1 MQRSIETLESG
12 EFDVLVVGAGVQ
24 GAWIALRAAEAGCR
38 VALIDRHDFGGAT
51 SANSLNI
58 LHGGL
63 RYLQHLDFARM
74 RSSIRAR
81 REFARQSMRLA
92 LPLPCVMPLR
102 TIGIRSPWF
111 LGPALLA
118 NDAISFDRNT
128 GVEPAARLPMGRLL
142 SGAACASRV
151 APLATARASAGAL
164 WWDLL
169 SLDSARL
176 VLDTI
181 VAAADA
187 GAVIANRVQALG
199 YLVHDGKVAGIAA
212 RDGLTSREFEIRAK
226 VVVNATGPWAGEMSR
241 ASGLAT
247 DFMPRGWCGGL
258 NLVFRRSLGIE
269 TAVALS
275 LAVTETDQAAVVRRD
290 SRELFFVPWRGVTLV
305 GTDYLS
311 REEPHE
317 FGEGPPRGSIESF
330 LGEVSGIAPH
340 ARLSAADVALAHWGV
355 LPTEAAGSKLPR
367 KAPIVVSGRGAAGA
381 DGLVVVIG
389 EKLTSAPVLSQ
400 HVLHLA
406 LAEMG
411 GAHGRRRDAGARMD
425 SISSSQRL
433 SSVAAN
439 ATGEP
444 AQRLAARYG
453 DRWPEVARHADG
465 QSQLLR
471 PIHPDAPVLGVEI
484 VHAIRDEMALG
495 LDDLLLRRLDIGS
508 TGHPGSEV
516 VRRCVEIAAPEWG
529 WGVEARQH
537 AIGDLEE
544 WYRRRRPAGSPSEG
558 AAA

>member
-1 MQRSIETLESG
+1 MRRSIESLESG

-81 REFARQSMRLA
+81 REFARQSVRLA
-92 LPLPCVMPLR
+92 RPLPCVMPLR

-118 NDAISFDRNT
+118 NDAISFDRNA
-128 GVEPAARLPMGRLL
+128 GVQSPARLPMGRLL

-181 VAAADA
+181 IAAADA
-187 GAVIANRVQALG
+187 GTVIANRVQALG

-212 RDGLTSREFEIRAK
+212 RDGLTGREIEIRAR

-241 ASGLAT
+241 SSRLAT
-247 DFMPRGWCGGL
+247 DFMPPGWCGGM

-275 LAVTETDQAAVVRRD
+275 LAVTETDQSAVVRRD
-290 SRELFFVPWRGVTLV
+290 SRELFFVPWRGITMV

-317 FGEGPPRGSIESF
+317 FGEGPPCGAIESF
-330 LGEVSGIAPH
+330 IEEVSSIAPRAPTTSRWRTGASCPRRPR
-340 ARLSAADVALAHWGV
+340 ARSCRA
-355 LPTEAAGSKLPR
+355 
-367 KAPIVVSGRGAAGA
+367 
-381 DGLVVVIG
+381 
-389 EKLTSAPVLSQ
+389 
-400 HVLHLA
+400 
-406 LAEMG
+406 
-411 GAHGRRRDAGARMD
+411 RRP
-425 SISSSQRL
+425 SSCR
-433 SSVAAN
+433 VAAVRVR
-439 ATGEP
+439 TGS
-444 AQRLAARYG
+444 
-453 DRWPEVARHADG
+453 W
-465 QSQLLR
+465 S
-471 PIHPDAPVLGVEI
+471 
-484 VHAIRDEMALG
+484 
-495 LDDLLLRRLDIGS
+495 
-508 TGHPGSEV
+508 
-516 VRRCVEIAAPEWG
+516 
-529 WGVEARQH
+529 
-537 AIGDLEE
+537 
-544 WYRRRRPAGSPSEG
+544 
-558 AAA
+558 